1 MKHNLNVIIS
11 IINVL
16 KINLII
22 TKFKFLSSKN
32 KIIFIYHP
40 SRSLTLNHKDYLDDL
55 FNSFEKN
62 YLIIYGHQKNDV
74 NEKNYFFINHGLLLN
89 WIFKVDIFLSTNIC
103 DVFTKN
109 SIKIYM
115 HHDIYDTPLV
125 SEDKQKELFKRIKK
139 YDHIFLP
146 NNVSV
151 NMFQNFFKKNNNNKN
166 SSLPE
171 LIETGYL
178 KLDFLHKKKE
188 SYKIN
193 EKKHIIIAPT
203 NFIAF
208 PHLAIDDYLEKMIE
222 ILINK
227 TDSHIIYR
235 PHPSNKNHPK
245 TLKILEKFK
254 NNKKFSFDDSIDYFE
269 NYIKSYCMI
278 TDLSGT
284 AYTYAFFTNQPVIFF
299 SKNEQLIKDFNYY
312 KLSYFKD
319 RNKIGVIAKNINQI
333 INSLTNIK
341 DVMIET
347 NNSISNLKKNMIYF
361 GKSKERIKSLIYR
374 MLN

>member
-1 MKHNLNVIIS
+1 MKHNLNIIIS

-299 SKNEQLIKDFNYY
+299 SKNEQLIKDFNYD